1 MKYNVRRM
9 DEAVLVFHLF
19 ERRLLGARFLGK
31 PAHSWSMKNLAW
43 MIVLA
48 SGHVLVA
55 AFGCHCRRAVAAVA
69 LAFSNTA
76 TPPVLSSGQNKM
88 TKKIMMIL
96 SPAKTLD
103 MKNPV
108 PPHFAATAQHRTTTT
123 QPECNPATTLA
134 VATAMKALSKAQL
147 KTTLKISDALAVTTQ
162 SYWRDFG
169 TVTTTEETTSSN
181 IDDDNNDETSDAAA
195 TKTKALTTKSCI
207 FAYSGAAYQGL
218 DAMTCDMN
226 ALDYL
231 QDRLR
236 ILSAVYG
243 CLRPYD
249 MIHPY
254 RLEMNTKG
262 IINNDESSIS
272 TTTTTAAT
280 AAGRQ
285 NKKKASANTMADVW
299 REAATTYLA
308 KDLQAADQKPDDKDK
323 NNDSI
328 ATAILLNLASDEYAA
343 AIDVS
348 KLGNHVQFIKI
359 IFLEPNGKVV
369 TIHTKRARGLM
380 VRYLADHQVE
390 TLEQVMGFDVEGYRY
405 DEQRSDETT
414 LVFQR
419 TKVPPPP
426 PSKETATKRR
436 ADSTTKTTT
445 TTTTTKQKKKKTT

>member
-280 AAGRQ
+280 AGRQ

-299 REAATTYLA
+299 REAATAYLA

-343 AIDVS
+343 AVDVS
-348 KLGNHVQFIKI
+348 KLGDDIQFIKI

-380 VRYLADHQVE
+380 VRYLADHQIE
-390 TLEQVMGFDVEGYRY
+390 TLEQVQMFDVEGYRF
-405 DEQRSDETT
+405 DKNRSDETT

-419 TKVPPPP
+419 TTQQPPPP
-426 PSKETATKRR
+426 VPSKEATATKRR
-436 ADSTTKTTT
+436 QTDGIK
-445 TTTTTKQKKKKTT
+445 TTTTKQKKKKTT